1 MQPSNADPS
10 GNLFWSG
17 STADVLARLAATPA
31 GLSADEVARRL
42 REGGPNVIATPVRQ
56 RMLGKIVKRLID
68 PLIAILII
76 AAVVSGVTGDWA
88 SCIIILA
95 ILSVSIGLEL
105 VQEHSAETAVEA
117 LKRSVA
123 VHATVRRDGHAVP
136 TPVEDIVP
144 GDVVELAA
152 GDFAPADGI
161 VLEAEAAQ
169 ANESLLTGEA
179 YPVDKRPGPCS
190 ATIPAE
196 AFNALFSGTVLV
208 RGTAVMLVTATGG
221 RTRFGAIAAALET
234 APAASSLERG
244 LHAFGVLIM
253 RMTGFLVLFVLLTQ
267 FASSRPWLE
276 SFLFAVA
283 LAVGMTPELL
293 PMITTVTLSRGAVRM
308 AARKVV
314 VKRLASI
321 HDLGAMNC
329 AVYRQNRHAHFGAHR
344 TGRAPGHRR
353 RRQPPR
359 IGTGGGQ

>member
-1 MQPSNADPS
+1 M
-10 GNLFWSG
+10 
-17 STADVLARLAATPA
+17 
-31 GLSADEVARRL
+31 
-42 REGGPNVIATPVRQ
+42 
-56 RMLGKIVKRLID
+56 
-68 PLIAILII
+68 
-76 AAVVSGVTGDWA
+76 
-88 SCIIILA
+88 
-95 ILSVSIGLEL
+95 SIGLEL

-152 GDFAPADGI
+152 GDFAPADGV

-169 ANESLLTGEA
+169 ANDSLLTGEA

-190 ATIPAE
+190 ATISAE
-196 AFNALFSGTVLV
+196 AFKALFSGTVLV

-221 RTRFGAIAAALET
+221 GTRFGAIAAALET

-267 FASSRPWLE
+267 FASSSCPAQ
-276 SFLFAVA
+276 FLPVRGGACGRHDAGTAADDNDRNAVA
-283 LAVGMTPELL
+283 W
-293 PMITTVTLSRGAVRM
+293 RGAHGR
-308 AARKVV
+308 AQGGGESGSPHR
-314 VKRLASI
+314 
-321 HDLGAMNC
+321 HDLGAMTVLC
-329 AVYRQNRHAHFGAHR
+329 TDK
-344 TGRAPGHRR
+344 TGTLTLARIELVGHPAHRR